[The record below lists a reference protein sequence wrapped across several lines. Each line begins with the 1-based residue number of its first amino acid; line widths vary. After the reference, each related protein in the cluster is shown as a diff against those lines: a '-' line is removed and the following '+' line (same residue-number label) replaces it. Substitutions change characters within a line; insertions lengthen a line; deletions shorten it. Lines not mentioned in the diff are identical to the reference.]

1 MAINTYIALI
11 HKDADSDYGA
21 SFPDLP
27 GCVSAATNLDQI
39 LSEAKEALALHIE
52 GMLEEG
58 EEIPV
63 PTPAEAID
71 RGDALLL
78 AAIDVPDTLK
88 VERINVTVPALAL
101 TRFDTFAARR
111 GMTRSALFVE
121 AVNRWITQDR
131 TIPPLEYTLHSPA
144 RETNPTTET
153 KPSGWLTDL
162 LTRATQDPSNSE
174 KALSAIQE
182 ALNQEPRGAVTVHAQ
197 SELSVELPEQEA
209 DALIEEIG
217 RLVRDRMHRRPKVG

>member
-1 MAINTYIALI
+1 MATNTYIALI

-27 GCVSAATNLDQI
+27 GCVSAASSLDEI

-52 GMLEEG
+52 GMLEDG

-63 PTPAEAID
+63 PTPAQEID

-88 VERINVTVPALAL
+88 VERINVTVPAIAL
-101 TRFDTFAARR
+101 TRFDVFATRR

-121 AVNRWITQDR
+121 AVNRWITLDR
-131 TIPPLEYTLHSPA
+131 VSLQSEYALRSP
-144 RETNPTTET
+144 NFTTEP
-153 KPSGWLTDL
+153 KSSGWLSDL
-162 LTRATQDPSNSE
+162 LVRARQDSPDTD

-182 ALNQEPRGAVTVHAQ
+182 ALNEETSSTPSA
-197 SELSVELPEQEA
+197 ELPEQET
-209 DALIEEIG
+209 DELIKEIS
-217 RLVRDRMHRRPKVG
+217 RLVRDRMHKRSKAG